1 MGADYSI
8 GLRSPFLAL
17 NQNRAEGSRRIED
30 SHDEVLALFRRRPSS
45 YHSPSFTLTKTK
57 MRHSLPAMLLLST
70 LLAACATSRDGQR
83 SQHIAQDGPL
93 KVHPGLLG
101 QPVPAELAPTPATT
115 APTPVAEAPIRMDQ
129 DGLRTQRSVYFDYNS
144 ADLKADYDPALRAH
158 ARYLL
163 ANPQARVRIEGNADE
178 RGSAGFNLR
187 LGERRAATVRDTL
200 IAHGAPG
207 AQVKVKSLGESQPK
221 LKGRDEA
228 SWAENR
234 RADVIYE
241 VEK

>member
-1 MGADYSI
+1 MKIYLLPNEITKPQGRFRTTVS
-8 GLRSPFLAL
+8 LAG
-17 NQNRAEGSRRIED
+17 N
-30 SHDEVLALFRRRPSS
+30 RPSG
-45 YHSPSFTLTKTK
+45 YHSPSFTPPDLT
-57 MRHSLPAMLLLST
+57 MRPSLPVLILLSAT
-70 LLAACATSRDGQR
+70 LAACATSRDGQR
-83 SQHIAQDGPL
+83 SQRISQSGAL

-101 QPVPAELAPTPATT
+101 QPVPAELAPVPA
-115 APTPVAEAPIRMDQ
+115 VAAATGKEAEGRMDQ

-158 ARYLL
+158 ARYLA

-200 IAHGAPG
+200 VAHGAPG
-207 AQVKVKSLGESQPK
+207 AQVKIKSLGESRPR
-221 LKGRDEA
+221 LKGKDEE

-241 VEK
+241 VEQ